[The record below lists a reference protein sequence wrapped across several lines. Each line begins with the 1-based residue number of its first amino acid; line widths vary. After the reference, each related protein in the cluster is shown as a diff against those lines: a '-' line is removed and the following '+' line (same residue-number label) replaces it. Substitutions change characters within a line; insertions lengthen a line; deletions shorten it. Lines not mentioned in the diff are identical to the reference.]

1 MPVVDLDQLTAASD
15 APGPVESATAE
26 LIGWLSTAA
35 GTLVRPTRPGHQ
47 TEAAEPTAEPPDP
60 VLYAWPIELV
70 AEPEGRQVGA
80 RPPFRCRVRHLVLAA
95 GPDQP
100 AARLLD
106 RVLIAAVQTGAPEVR
121 LGPLPPELWLAL
133 GLEPRPALLFD
144 VEAQIARTVAEPPLV
159 RKPLRIEDRAIRA
172 LSGTIVG
179 PSDIPMADLRVE
191 VAATGAFAHTNS
203 RGEFGFSN
211 VPVQDRTRL
220 RIVGK
225 GRQYETE
232 VDSGGTDHPIIRFDL
247 EEV

>member
-1 MPVVDLDQLTAASD
+1 V
-15 APGPVESATAE
+15 G
-26 LIGWLSTAA
+26 
-35 GTLVRPTRPGHQ
+35 RPTPLTG
-47 TEAAEPTAEPPDP
+47 PTGTTVDQPEP
-60 VLYAWPIELV
+60 VLFAWPIELL
-70 AEPEGRQVGA
+70 AEPEARRVGVK
-80 RPPFRCRVRHLVLAA
+80 PPFRCRVRHLVLTA

-144 VEAQIARTVAEPPLV
+144 VAAQIARTVPEPPLV
-159 RKPLRIEDRAIRA
+159 RKALRIEDRAIRA
-172 LSGTIVG
+172 LSGTIIG
-179 PSDIPMADLRVE
+179 PQDVPMADLRVE
-191 VAATGAFAHTNS
+191 VAATGAYAHTNS

-211 VPVQDRTRL
+211 VPAQDRTRL

-225 GRQYETE
+225 GRRYETE